1 MISDFFLNI
10 RATQLTKETD
20 ETCFVV
26 INTEEML
33 NLKSFQLMVLSV

>member
-1 MISDFFLNI
+1 MIFFNI

-33 NLKSFQLMVLSV
+33 NFISFQLMVLSLSLG